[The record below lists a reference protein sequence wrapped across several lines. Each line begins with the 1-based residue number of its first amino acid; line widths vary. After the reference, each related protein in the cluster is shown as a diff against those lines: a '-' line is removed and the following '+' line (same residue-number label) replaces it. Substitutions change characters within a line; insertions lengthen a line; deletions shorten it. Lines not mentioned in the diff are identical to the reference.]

1 MQKRLHLLVAL
12 LAFMVSTAMAQI
24 TTSGISGK
32 VTANGEDI
40 IGATIKAVHQP
51 SGTVY
56 RAVTNIDGRYSIQG
70 MRPGGPYV
78 LEVSYVGYKTK
89 EVKNFN
95 LSLGQNTIL
104 NESLSE
110 NAEMLQDVVVTADR
124 NNNMRTDRA
133 GATTSINAD
142 QIEAVPTVSRSMN
155 DLLKLT
161 PQGANVGSGF
171 SVGGGNYRQ
180 SYVTVDG
187 AAFNNAFGIG
197 GNLPGNGSPIS
208 LDALDQISV
217 SSSPY
222 DVRLSGF
229 TGGAISAVTKSGT
242 NQFKGTAYMYT
253 TNSHLRGNKVSDY
266 ELNRLQSHSTTWGAS
281 FGGPIIKDKLFFFA
295 NGEYQS
301 NISAGPSGTAR
312 VNASDEWSP
321 SSGTVHR
328 PLQSDMDNMLSFLSK
343 NYGYNPGRYQG
354 YSLDTPSYKFLARI
368 DWNINENNKL
378 NIRFSKSHDKDSS
391 APSSSTTPFKDS
403 VIYPGGEDATGGKSQ
418 SGRTANAGLY
428 FESARYYQEKNFTSF
443 AAEWNSKW
451 GGVNNVLR
459 ATYSYQDEPRTY
471 VGGMFPTVDILKNG
485 SYYMGFGPDPFTE
498 GNLRQVKTFV
508 ATDEATWSMGIQNF
522 TAGLQFETNKATNGF
537 GAASAGYYVFESMDD
552 FMNGKAPRSYGVTFP
567 MDGSGQFL
575 ATMKYNQFSAYVQ
588 DQVNFSDRFRLT
600 AGLRFELPIY
610 PELENN
616 YNKAF
621 AAMKWKNDAGVESQ
635 YSTDQ
640 LPDAPLT
647 VSPRVGFNWDILGN
661 HKLVLRGGTGY
672 FIGRLPFVWLVSA
685 VGNAGCGQYTYYY
698 NTPSDKGAT
707 YKMDKFYQSRE
718 DQLKVLQQ
726 QGLAVNREDA
736 AAPSTPTIIDKDLK
750 MNATWKTSLALD
762 AKLPYDID
770 FSLEG
775 IYSREFNPATVIN
788 LDRYWD
794 GKSYTELAPG
804 DKRKWYSRNSS
815 INPYM
820 ITNAGHKAYYYSI
833 TASLA
838 KKFAFGLNLS
848 ASYTY
853 SKAKSYGD
861 GVGDQVSSAY
871 YNNRYSVNGNNDK
884 ELGYG
889 TYVAP
894 NRLLISASYK
904 KDYGKNFGSEVGLI
918 YEGMNMGYAD
928 GYSCT
933 RYTYQLTG
941 NVVNDYGSNGLV
953 YIPAS
958 REALDKWN
966 FKDNGKYT
974 AEQQKDDFW
983 AYINQDDYLKNHKG
997 EYAERGGAVMPWHHQ
1012 LDFKFNQNFYLNV
1025 AGQKNT
1031 LQFGVDIKNLANLLN
1046 NSWGLYKTVNNT
1058 KLLKYTAGKDGAA
1071 GSFQFQKNGKDVL
1084 SKTYTNLT
1092 SFNSTYSIQFSI
1104 RYIFN

>member
-1 MQKRLHLLVAL
+1 
-12 LAFMVSTAMAQI
+12 MVSTAMAQI

-56 RAVTNIDGRYSIQG
+56 RTVTNIDGRYSIQG

-242 NQFKGTAYMYT
+242 NDFKGTAYMYT

-266 ELNRLQSHSTTWGAS
+266 ELNRLQSHATTWGAS

-312 VNASDEWSP
+312 LSESDKWSP

-391 APSSSTTPFKDS
+391 NPSSSTTPFKDS

-567 MDGSGQFL
+567 MDGSGQFK

-698 NTPSDKGAT
+698 NTASDKGAT

-762 AKLPYDID
+762 AKLPYDVD

-804 DKRKWYSRNSS
+804 DKRKWYSRNSYS
-815 INPYM
+815 NPYM

-871 YNNRYSVNGNNDK
+871 YNNRYSVNGNNDM

-1058 KLLKYTAGKDGAA
+1058 KLLKYTAGKNGAA